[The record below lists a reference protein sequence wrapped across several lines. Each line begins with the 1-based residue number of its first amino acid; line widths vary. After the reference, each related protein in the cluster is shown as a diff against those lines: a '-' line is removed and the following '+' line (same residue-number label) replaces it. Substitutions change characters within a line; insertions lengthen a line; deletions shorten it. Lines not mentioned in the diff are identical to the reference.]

1 MKAFRLAL
9 ASAALLVAT
18 AGAVLADPVTYQI
31 DPTHSQVGFNVR
43 HFFSRVP
50 GRFNDFE
57 GAVTYDDKDV
67 AKSSV
72 EITIKTASVYT
83 NNDRRDNH
91 LRSNDFFAADSFP
104 TITFKSTKVTP
115 AGENK
120 FKVDGNLTIR
130 GITKP
135 VTLDATFLGAGNV
148 GMGGLRAGWEATT
161 TVNRK
166 DFNVSWNRVLDQGG
180 TMLGDEVAIQLGVEG
195 MKRPEGAAGAGPP
208 PAGTKK

>member
-1 MKAFRLAL
+1 MKAFRVAL
-9 ASAALLVAT
+9 ASAALMAAT

-31 DPTHSQVGFNVR
+31 DPAHSQVGFNVR
-43 HFFSRVP
+43 HFFSHVP

-72 EITIKTASVYT
+72 EITIKTASIYT

-180 TMLGDEVAIQLGVEG
+180 TMLGDDVAIQLGVEG
-195 MKRPEGAAGAGPP
+195 MKRAEGAAAGGPP
-208 PAGTKK
+208 PGAKK